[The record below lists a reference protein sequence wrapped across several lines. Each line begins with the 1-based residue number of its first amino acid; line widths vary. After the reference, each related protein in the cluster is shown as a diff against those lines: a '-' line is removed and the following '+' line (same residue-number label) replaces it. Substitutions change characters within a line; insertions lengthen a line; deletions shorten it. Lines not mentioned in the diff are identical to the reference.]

1 MEATNG
7 TGKVQAFLDRVT
19 RRRDALDL
27 MRAMLLESGL
37 TEELKWGK
45 PAYQLDGATVALL
58 YDFKD
63 SAAMGFWKGVLLA
76 DPAGLLAAP
85 GENSQSMRMARF
97 ADAAGVRAAEAALRA
112 LIADAIRVE
121 RAGLTV
127 AFVKSTDQ
135 ELPAELTERMEALP
149 ALRTAFEALTPGRRR
164 GYAIYF
170 AGAKQ
175 SRTRADRVEK
185 CIPLIL
191 EGKGLND

>member
-1 MEATNG
+1 MEAING
-7 TGKVQAFLDRVT
+7 TEKVQAFLDGVT
-19 RRRDALDL
+19 RRRDALDML
-27 MRAMLLESGL
+27 RAMLLDAGL
-37 TEELKWGK
+37 TEALKWGK
-45 PAYQLDGATVALL
+45 PAYLLAGATVAIL

-63 SAAMGFWKGVLLA
+63 TAAVGFWKGVLLA
-76 DPAGLLAAP
+76 DPQGLLTAP

-97 ADAAGVRAAEAALRA
+97 ADAQGVRAAEEALRA

-127 AFVKSTDQ
+127 KFEKSA
-135 ELPAELTERMEALP
+135 EPALPAELTERMEALP
-149 ALRTAFEALTPGRRR
+149 ALRVAFEALTPGRRR
-164 GYAIYF
+164 GYAIYI

>member
-1 MEATNG
+1 MKATDG
-7 TGKVQAFLDRVT
+7 TGKVQAFMDGVT
-19 RRRDALDL
+19 RRRDALDI

-45 PAYQLDGATVALL
+45 PAYTLAGATVALL

-97 ADAAGVRAAEAALRA
+97 ADAAGVRVAEDALRA

-127 AFVKSTDQ
+127 AFVKSDDP
-135 ELPAELTERMEALP
+135 ELPAELTRRMEALP

-164 GYAIYF
+164 GYALYI